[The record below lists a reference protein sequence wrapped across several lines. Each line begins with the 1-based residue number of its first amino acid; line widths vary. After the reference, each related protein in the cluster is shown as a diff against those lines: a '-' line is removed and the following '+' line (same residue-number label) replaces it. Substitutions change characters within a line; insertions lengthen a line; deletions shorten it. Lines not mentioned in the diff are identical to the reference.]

1 MKRIAITLS
10 FLAAI
15 ALLRMTVFAPKPIG
29 VRIATVERGRVEE
42 TVTNSKAGTIKSRM
56 RSRVASEAGGR
67 VTQIL
72 HREGE
77 VVEAGEALILLD
89 DATSK
94 AQVELAKANIE
105 ATRALQVQACLTRD
119 HAGRE
124 LERNQKLA
132 QQNVVSADVL
142 DSLKVAFQ
150 TARAA
155 CEAARA
161 EKDKAQ
167 ATLHNAEAELE
178 KRTVR
183 APFPGVVAE
192 VTTELGEWVTPSP
205 PMLVAPPVVDLIN
218 LKTLYVS
225 APMDEVDSGRIKLG
239 QATKVTVDSRKG
251 QLFTGTVVRVAPY
264 VLDVEAQ
271 NRTVEVEV
279 GFEPIAQADG
289 LLPGTSADVEI
300 ILDARDD
307 VLRVPTSAIF
317 EENHVLLERGGTLY
331 KRKIEIGL
339 HNWDF
344 TEVRRGLEAGDHV
357 VLSIDRKE
365 VTPGAHVEILE
376 GDQAS
381 RDSP

>member
-1 MKRIAITLS
+1 MKRIALTLIV
-10 FLAAI
+10 AGAI
-15 ALLRMTVFAPKPIG
+15 VLLRMTVLAPKPIA

-56 RSRVASEAGGR
+56 RARISAETGGR
-67 VTQIL
+67 VTAIL

-77 VVEAGEALILLD
+77 VVEAGDALILLD

-94 AQVELAKANIE
+94 AQVELAKATIE
-105 ATRALQVQACLTRD
+105 ASHALRVQACLTRD

-124 LERNQKLA
+124 LARNRKLA
-132 QQNVVSADVL
+132 QQKVVSVDLL
-142 DSLKVAFQ
+142 DSLQVAFD
-150 TARAA
+150 TAKAA

-161 EKDKAQ
+161 DENKAQ
-167 ATLHNAEAELE
+167 ATLSNAEAELE

-183 APFPGVVAE
+183 APFSGVVAE

-225 APMDEVDSGRIKLG
+225 APMDEVDSARIQLG

-251 QLFTGTVVRVAPY
+251 QVFKGSVVRVAPY

-279 GFEPIAQADG
+279 GFDPPDQGDG

-300 ILDARDD
+300 ILDARDN
-307 VLRVPTSAIF
+307 VLRVPTSSIF
-317 EENHVLLERGGTLY
+317 EENHVLLERNGRLE
-331 KRKIEIGL
+331 KRKLEVGL

-344 TEVRRGLEAGDHV
+344 TEVRSGLEAGDRV

-365 VTPGAHVEILE
+365 VTPGAHVEVIE
-376 GDQAS
+376 GDEAS